1 VVDAHLMWCYNYYMD
16 KAPTPKKRKRRN
28 DCRHVVYC
36 LENSLTG
43 EQYIGITVAS
53 GNVNTALKIRVQKHV
68 RRALTENKTWALCK
82 AIREHGAENFVYWI
96 METVRGRLAAHA
108 RERELISTFGPALN
122 TR

>member
-1 VVDAHLMWCYNYYMD
+1 MWCYNYYMD
-16 KAPTPKKRKRRN
+16 KAPTPKKSKRRN

-68 RRALTENKTWALCK
+68 RRALTENKTWTLCK